1 MSTQKFTFRHM
12 NDDMKAAVIQNRGG
26 QKVIERILMAYGF
39 KSRQAFCNHL
49 GISQSTM
56 ANRYARD
63 TFPADW
69 VVICSMETGAS
80 IEWLAFGSGVKE
92 RMSSSSL
99 EQHAEKQTE
108 DGLCDKVHS
117 SPTLFDNEIH
127 MNFTHGGK
135 AVIERI
141 VEAYGYKTRQALA
154 DHLGIS
160 KSTLATRYMRD
171 TFPADWVI
179 QCAIET
185 GVSITWLAFGK
196 GDKIEKNSSLN
207 CINIPKFTLNNA
219 KLIESGSSIFDKNL
233 LPENTIFPCLIE
245 NVNNFYICEKR
256 FNNIID
262 GEWIV
267 GIDGDISIRTITK
280 LPNEKIQVKNKNI
293 VFECSINEIEF
304 LAKIVLSIN
313 NVRG

>member
-1 MSTQKFTFRHM
+1 
-12 NDDMKAAVIQNRGG
+12 
-26 QKVIERILMAYGF
+26 
-39 KSRQAFCNHL
+39 
-49 GISQSTM
+49 M

-160 KSTLATRYMRD
+160 KAR
-171 TFPADWVI
+171 
-179 QCAIET
+179 
-185 GVSITWLAFGK
+185 
-196 GDKIEKNSSLN
+196 
-207 CINIPKFTLNNA
+207 
-219 KLIESGSSIFDKNL
+219 
-233 LPENTIFPCLIE
+233 
-245 NVNNFYICEKR
+245 
-256 FNNIID
+256 
-262 GEWIV
+262 
-267 GIDGDISIRTITK
+267 
-280 LPNEKIQVKNKNI
+280 
-293 VFECSINEIEF
+293 
-304 LAKIVLSIN
+304 
-313 NVRG
+313 